1 MLICCLGFF
10 NFSQQRDPLKLW
22 VPENSKF
29 LINTKVIMNNFEEG
43 FRAQNVLMVAEDNVL
58 TPEVMK
64 KLAVIDREINDI
76 KTIGEEGEEIDFEK
90 ICFK

>member
-1 MLICCLGFF
+1 
-10 NFSQQRDPLKLW
+10 
-22 VPENSKF
+22 
-29 LINTKVIMNNFEEG
+29 MNNFEEG